1 MTSTQKRRAKP
12 QAAEPAPLPPMPHAP
27 VQSASIAENA
37 TVTMEVPKPRMG
49 VRVVECEVEQRH
61 SVFATEQERKV
72 LARQR
77 ARAPEVALPR
87 ITLEWDGKEPCFVPQ
102 HIDKAIGW
110 QLLMDAF
117 GSTSRTFV
125 EGLLAQLLYLTDKG
139 ESEQQLNFL
148 VSLVQSLKPR
158 VEAEAVLAVQIA
170 ATHLW
175 TMKWAG
181 RMNYTSN
188 AIQDEMLIGMYAK
201 LARTSA
207 AQFDALKR
215 YRTGGEQKITVQH
228 VQNVSVDGQAI
239 VGNVTHM
246 RGKTAAE
253 PSPSAA
259 ETPAAPAP
267 ALTYTPQPTMPII
280 DEPAGAPA
288 PARARRRRK

>member
-1 MTSTQKRRAKP
+1 
-12 QAAEPAPLPPMPHAP
+12 
-27 VQSASIAENA
+27 
-37 TVTMEVPKPRMG
+37 
-49 VRVVECEVEQRH
+49 
-61 SVFATEQERKV
+61 V
-72 LARQR
+72 LERQR
-77 ARAPEVALPR
+77 AHVTEAGVPFIHIKMEGNR
-87 ITLEWDGKEPCFVPQ
+87 PCFVPEHADQ
-102 HIDKAIGW
+102 AIGW
-110 QLLMDAF
+110 RLVMEAF
-117 GSTSRTFV
+117 GSANRIFV
-125 EGLLAQLLYLTDKG
+125 EGLLAQLLYVTDKP
-139 ESEQQLNFL
+139 EAEQQLNFL
-148 VSLVQSLKPR
+148 VSLVQSFKPR

-253 PSPSAA
+253 PSASAP
-259 ETPAAPAP
+259 ETPAVPAS
-267 ALTYTPQPTMPII
+267 AVTYDSQPTMPII
-280 DEPAGAPA
+280 DAHAGAPA
-288 PARARRRRK
+288 SARARRRRK

>member
-1 MTSTQKRRAKP
+1 MRLSTWRGAGQ
-12 QAAEPAPLPPMPHAP
+12 
-27 VQSASIAENA
+27 
-37 TVTMEVPKPRMG
+37 G
-49 VRVVECEVEQRH
+49 GC
-61 SVFATEQERKV
+61 
-72 LARQR
+72 
-77 ARAPEVALPR
+77 
-87 ITLEWDGKEPCFVPQ
+87 
-102 HIDKAIGW
+102 
-110 QLLMDAF
+110 
-117 GSTSRTFV
+117 
-125 EGLLAQLLYLTDKG
+125 
-139 ESEQQLNFL
+139 SEQQLNFL